1 MKIFEVIAT
10 VSEGRG
16 IYARSPTDPAF
27 TAVPNNTFGAAVG
40 APYQFAGTQN
50 YPQRGH
56 FADTAELQANVDH
69 VDQQVVQQSGR
80 SITWANRMGPRHRGF
95 GLAQFVGG
103 DGKPVYFGKYF
114 EEILPSMMHK
124 WDNDELPGL
133 RPELKASK
141 KARAGFKPQDILGA
155 VDTATNGAELL
166 KHING
171 VTTLQQN
178 IKDGINMMARKKLP
192 VFAGEAANLE
202 AVRDNL
208 GEVLQSIALTHGMV
222 GGEADQAREKILNNT
237 PWQKLAVHFPQGKT
251 FGLVDFYLR
260 AGNFS
265 LGVSSKGAKGAPASV
280 RNLLEGIANAK
291 KAGQDLEAE
300 FPIAA
305 TIVKRIAELNM
316 QDGPLELAKDY
327 KFITADQALD
337 VKRMIKEHTTENPP
351 AWTVPWT
358 EAFKMKSAAGWNYGY
373 WVLSA
378 IAGKVAQHVN
388 STPDFSNG
396 CVEFLNYASMMQLY
410 TQAKAVGDDV
420 QVTEFK
426 PVYPPNFEGSIA
438 LVAGKSYYASG
449 INQKYVFDFK
459 PA

>member
-1 MKIFEVIAT
+1 
-10 VSEGRG
+10 
-16 IYARSPTDPAF
+16 
-27 TAVPNNTFGAAVG
+27 
-40 APYQFAGTQN
+40 
-50 YPQRGH
+50 
-56 FADTAELQANVDH
+56 
-69 VDQQVVQQSGR
+69 
-80 SITWANRMGPRHRGF
+80 
-95 GLAQFVGG
+95 
-103 DGKPVYFGKYF
+103 
-114 EEILPSMMHK
+114 
-124 WDNDELPGL
+124 
-133 RPELKASK
+133 
-141 KARAGFKPQDILGA
+141 
-155 VDTATNGAELL
+155 
-166 KHING
+166 
-171 VTTLQQN
+171 
-178 IKDGINMMARKKLP
+178 
-192 VFAGEAANLE
+192 
-202 AVRDNL
+202 VRDNL
-208 GEVLQSIALTHGMV
+208 GEVLQSIALTYGMV

-237 PWQKLAVHFPQGKT
+237 PWQKLSIHFPQGKT

-305 TIVKRIAELNM
+305 NLVKKIAESNM
-316 QDGPLELAKDY
+316 QDGPLLLAQDY
-327 KFITADQALD
+327 KFITVDQAAD

-351 AWTVPWT
+351 AWTQPWT

-378 IAGKVAQHVN
+378 IAGRVAQHVN
-388 STPDFSNG
+388 STPDFSAG

-420 QVTEFK
+420 QITEFK

-449 INQKYVFDFK
+449 INQKYVFDFR